1 MPSKIVVRQTNG
13 DRADVFEGEYDAGV
27 TPSNTLI
34 ISELVPDVSAKSA
47 NGVKA
52 TVKRIYNPSAWSQ
65 VKIS

>member
-1 MPSKIVVRQTNG
+1 MPSKIVVCFKSRSN
-13 DRADVFEGEYDAGV
+13 DVFEGEYDAGV